1 MVLTLLTEF
10 LIKASRAKTLKE
22 TEPVT
27 TGKGHPM
34 KQTTKLLALVG
45 AIMVIGAA
53 PVIGQPVFAFDE
65 FGNGAFGPGTL
76 QPDPTGGFTNGP
88 VMVYSLPFAGTPG
101 DVLLHDGAL
110 TNAFLDVLRF
120 TGNGQLIFYSDN
132 VDGFDAP
139 ADTSGPP
146 NPLFPNQVHLVEPQN
161 EGGLEQVFYTPD
173 PGQPGYTDAFGPSP
187 NYLFISD
194 VPEPGSV

>member
-1 MVLTLLTEF
+1 
-10 LIKASRAKTLKE
+10 
-22 TEPVT
+22 
-27 TGKGHPM
+27 M
-34 KQTTKLLALVG
+34 KRTTKLLALLG
-45 AIMVIGAA
+45 TIAVIGAA

-65 FGNGAFGPGTL
+65 FGNGAFGPGVL

-88 VMVYSLPFAGTPG
+88 VMVYPLPFAGTPG
-101 DVLLHDGAL
+101 DVLLHDGAI

-139 ADTSGPP
+139 ADTAGPP

-161 EGGLEQVFYTPD
+161 EGGLEQVFYTPG
-173 PGQPGYTDAFGPSP
+173 PGQPGFDPSLP
-187 NYLFISD
+187 PGSTYNFISD
-194 VPEPGSV
+194 VPEPGSVTLLLAGLGLMGFRRMRQKLAA

>member
-53 PVIGQPVFAFDE
+53 PVIGQPLLALDE
-65 FGNGAFGPGTL
+65 FGNGAFGPGVL
-76 QPDPTGGFTNGP
+76 QPDPTGGYTGGP
-88 VMVYSLPFAGTPG
+88 VMVYPLPFAGTPG
-101 DVLLHDGAL
+101 DVLLHDGSL
-110 TNAFLDVLRF
+110 SHAFLDVIRF
-120 TGNGQLIFYSDN
+120 TGKGQMIFYSDN

-139 ADTSGPP
+139 VDTTAPS
-146 NPLFPNQVHLVEPQN
+146 NPLFPQQPHL
-161 EGGLEQVFYTPD
+161 
-173 PGQPGYTDAFGPSP
+173 
-187 NYLFISD
+187 
-194 VPEPGSV
+194 

>member
-53 PVIGQPVFAFDE
+53 PVIGQPLFAFDE
-65 FGNGAFGPGTL
+65 FGNGAFGPGVL
-76 QPDPTGGFTNGP
+76 QPDPTGGYTGGP
-88 VMVYSLPFAGTPG
+88 VMVYPLPFAGTPG
-101 DVLLHDGAL
+101 DGSGLGLAIAQEVVDRHAGVLEIAS
-110 TNAFLDVLRF
+110 R
-120 TGNGQLIFYSDN
+120 NGSGGTRVRVSFPRSDSAE
-132 VDGFDAP
+132 V
-139 ADTSGPP
+139 
-146 NPLFPNQVHLVEPQN
+146 
-161 EGGLEQVFYTPD
+161 
-173 PGQPGYTDAFGPSP
+173 
-187 NYLFISD
+187 
-194 VPEPGSV
+194 